1 MTTLANSA
9 LLNSLG
15 LVGFWVTD
23 DDIFLPNITIQAG
36 AWPIKGEAARV
47 TVASAGSSMLL
58 KSVLSGD
65 ASPMTFIIN
74 DSGQAVSVFPALGEQ
89 NNGSTNGSLSIPA
102 GQSGVFV
109 RVPNNLAGSS
119 SGWRSSVIP

>member
-1 MTTLANSA
+1 MSLANSA

-36 AWPIKGEAARV
+36 AYPIKGETSRV

-65 ASPMTFIIN
+65 AAPMTYVIN
-74 DSGQAVSVFPALGEQ
+74 DSGQAISVFPAVGEQ
-89 NNGSTNGSLSIPA
+89 NNGGTNTSLSIPA

-119 SGWRSSVIP
+119 SGWRSAVIP